1 MRRPGFVRWCGSP
14 PAGRASRGDTLK
26 RWPPLVPGVSGD
38 DPTRIRSLAVTA
50 EDLLAALEA
59 NARRDAGAVLR
70 VTPPF
75 SGRMRARLHLA
86 GAEGGYD
93 ATPRPLHVAPER
105 FLTEDAP
112 AFPSVDE
119 TEDDLRSNPETE
131 YTPERHRERHE
142 RRVETWRDAVRDHV
156 RGSATVETDG
166 GAVTVTVN
174 LLG

>member
-1 MRRPGFVRWCGSP
+1 
-14 PAGRASRGDTLK
+14 
-26 RWPPLVPGVSGD
+26 VSAD
-38 DPTRIRSLAVTA
+38 DPTRIRSLAITA

-93 ATPRPLHVAPER
+93 GPPQPIHIDPEQ
-105 FLTEDAP
+105 LLDDDAP
-112 AFPSVDE
+112 AFPSVDA
-119 TEDDLRSNPETE
+119 TEDDLRSSPDVE

-142 RRVETWRDAVRDHV
+142 QRVAAWRAAVRDRV
-156 RGSATVETDG
+156 REETTLETPDGEATVE
-166 GAVTVTVN
+166 VSV
-174 LLG
+174 LG

>member
-1 MRRPGFVRWCGSP
+1 MPE
-14 PAGRASRGDTLK
+14 A
-26 RWPPLVPGVSGD
+26 D
-38 DPTRIRSLAVTA
+38 DPTVIDTLAITA
-50 EDLLAALEA
+50 EDLIAALEA

-93 ATPRPLHVAPER
+93 DTPRPIHIPPQRLLAD
-105 FLTEDAP
+105 DAP
-112 AFPSVDE
+112 AFPSVDA

-142 RRVETWRDAVRDHV
+142 GRVETWRDAVRDHV
-156 RGSATVETDG
+156 GEAATIETDG
-166 GAVTVTVN
+166 GAVAVTVT

>member
-1 MRRPGFVRWCGSP
+1 MSE
-14 PAGRASRGDTLK
+14 A
-26 RWPPLVPGVSGD
+26 D
-38 DPTRIRSLAVTA
+38 DPTVIHTLAITA
-50 EDLLAALEA
+50 EDLIAALEA

-93 ATPRPLHVAPER
+93 DTPRPIHIPPRRLLAD
-105 FLTEDAP
+105 DAP
-112 AFPSVDE
+112 AFPSVDA

-156 RGSATVETDG
+156 GEAATIETDG
-166 GAVTVTVN
+166 GSVTVTVT

>member
-1 MRRPGFVRWCGSP
+1 MRRPGFVHWCGSP
-14 PAGRASRGDTLK
+14 PAGGASRGDTLK

-119 TEDDLRSNPETE
+119 TEDDLRSAPDET

-142 RRVETWRDAVRDHV
+142 QRVDAWRSAVREHV
-156 RGSATVETDG
+156 REETTVETPAG
-166 GAVTVTVN
+166 EVAVTVS

>member
-1 MRRPGFVRWCGSP
+1 
-14 PAGRASRGDTLK
+14 
-26 RWPPLVPGVSGD
+26 VSDDD
-38 DPTRIRSLAVTA
+38 DPARIRALAVTA

-86 GAEGGYD
+86 GAEGGYGD
-93 ATPRPLHVAPER
+93 SPQPLHVPPAR
-105 FLTEDAP
+105 LLDADAP

-119 TEDDLRSNPETE
+119 TEDDLRSDPEVA
-131 YTPERHRERHE
+131 YTPERHREHHE
-142 RRVETWRDAVRDHV
+142 RRVEHWRDAVRSHV
-156 RGSATVETDG
+156 RETATIETRAGD
-166 GAVTVTVN
+166 VTVDVS

>member
-1 MRRPGFVRWCGSP
+1 MS
-14 PAGRASRGDTLK
+14 A
-26 RWPPLVPGVSGD
+26 D
-38 DPTRIRSLAVTA
+38 DPTRIRSLAITA

-93 ATPRPLHVAPER
+93 DSPQPIHIDPGQL
-105 FLTEDAP
+105 LDDDAP
-112 AFPSVDE
+112 AFPSVDA
-119 TEDDLRSNPETE
+119 TEDDLRSNPDVE

-142 RRVETWRDAVRDHV
+142 QRVAAWRAAVRDHV
-156 RGSATVETDG
+156 REETTLETPDGEATVE
-166 GAVTVTVN
+166 VSV
-174 LLG
+174 LG